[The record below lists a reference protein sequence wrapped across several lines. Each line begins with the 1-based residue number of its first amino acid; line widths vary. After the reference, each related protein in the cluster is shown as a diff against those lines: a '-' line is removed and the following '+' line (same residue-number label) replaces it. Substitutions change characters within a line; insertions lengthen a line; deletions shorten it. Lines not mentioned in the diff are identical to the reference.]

1 MQPALDPSLTDEDLT
16 AHGIPF
22 DPERHVVGEDGRPV
36 KTTNGYFKVRPGAPK
51 QAGRTTG
58 RPPGRPPGVPNAPK
72 GRREPDYRGG
82 ILGIMQLA
90 AAPLAFTYPADAAA
104 VITHAPPIADALH
117 ALALERPEVA
127 RVLDTVLAVGPYGAV
142 IAAVLPLVVQL
153 LHNHG
158 VISVPMAVSLG
169 ATPKD
174 EILAAL
180 GQSVPSANG
189 SSGAAQV

>member
-1 MQPALDPSLTDEDLT
+1 MPDLDPTLTEDDLT
-16 AHGIPF
+16 AHNIRF
-22 DPERHVVGEDGRPV
+22 DPDRHVVGDDGRPV
-36 KTTNGYFKVRPGAPK
+36 KTTNGYFKVIPGAPK
-51 QAGRTTG
+51 QAYRNTG
-58 RPPGRPPGVPNAPK
+58 RPVGRPPGVPNGGPK
-72 GRREPDYRGG
+72 SARREPDYRGG

-158 VISVPMAVSLG
+158 VLSTPMAVSLG

-174 EILAAL
+174 EILAML
-180 GQSVPSANG
+180 GQVAPGGNG
-189 SSGAAQV
+189 ATAQG

>member
-1 MQPALDPSLTDEDLT
+1 MQPALDPTLTDDDLT

-22 DPERHVVGEDGRPV
+22 DPDRHVVGDDGRPV

-51 QAGRTTG
+51 QAGRGTG
-58 RPPGRPPGVPNAPK
+58 RPPGRPPGVPNKPK
-72 GRREPDYRGG
+72 AGPREPDYRGG

-127 RVLDTVLAVGPYGAV
+127 RVLDAVLAVGPYGAV

-174 EILAAL
+174 ELLAML
-180 GQSVPSANG
+180 GQPASANG
-189 SSGAAQV
+189 GSGAAPS